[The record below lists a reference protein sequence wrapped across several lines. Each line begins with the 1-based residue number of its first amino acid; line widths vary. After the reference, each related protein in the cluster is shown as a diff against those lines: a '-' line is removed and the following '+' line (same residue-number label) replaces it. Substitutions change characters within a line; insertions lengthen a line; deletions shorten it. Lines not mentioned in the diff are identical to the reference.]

1 VPIRLRLALAFA
13 AATLVLFGITGFL
26 FLRSFRDGLESS
38 LNPGLRTQA
47 NTLSR
52 LLQDPN
58 AVVDLRDESPTG
70 ALRTQETVAQVLDA
84 DGRVLQS
91 TEEAGRRSVISRP
104 TARDARRERVYSN
117 VEVGS
122 EREREPFR
130 VLAEPVPRDDAGR
143 IVVVGES
150 LEETDE
156 AVGRVRDALLAGGAV
171 AVGLAG
177 IGAWLLAG
185 AALRPV
191 ERMRRQAAEISEH
204 DPTSRLPVPATRD
217 ELAALG
223 ATMNDL
229 LARLQEALRRQRAFV
244 ADAGHELRTPLAV
257 LRTELELAARR
268 HRTREELLDTITN
281 ATEETDRLA
290 RLAEELL
297 FLARSE
303 DQAIDRRDD
312 VRLLPLLERSAEAI
326 RARAA
331 DRGVTVTSD
340 GANAGTAAVDPDLL
354 RRALDNL
361 LENALRY
368 APPQSTVT
376 LRVQRD
382 DGGDGDDEWIEIEV
396 IDEGPG
402 FPPEFLPHAFE
413 RFRRADDARSRADG
427 GAGLGL
433 AIVLAVARA
442 HGGTA
447 TAGNGPTGGA
457 VVTLR
462 IPRAQRG
469 NRG

>member
-1 VPIRLRLALAFA
+1 VPIRLWLALAFA

-26 FLRSFRDGLESS
+26 FLRSFRDGLEGS
-38 LNPGLRTQA
+38 LDPGLRTQA

-52 LLQDPN
+52 LLRDPN
-58 AVVDLRDESPTG
+58 AVVDLRDESPTS
-70 ALRTQETVAQVLDA
+70 ALRTQEAVAQVLDA

-91 TEEAGRRSVISRP
+91 TEEAGRRAVISRS
-104 TARDARRERVYSN
+104 TARDARRERVYRN

-130 VLAEPVPRDDAGR
+130 VLAEPVPQDNAGR
-143 IVVVGES
+143 IVLVGES

-156 AVGRVRDALLAGGAV
+156 AVGRVRDALLAGGAIAV
-171 AVGLAG
+171 ALAG

-268 HRTREELLDTITN
+268 HRTRDELLDTIAN

-303 DQAIDRRDD
+303 DQAINRRAD
-312 VRLLPLLERSAEAI
+312 VRLLPLLERSAGAF

-331 DRGVTVTSD
+331 ERGVTVTSD
-340 GANAGTAAVDPDLL
+340 GADAGTAAVDPDLL

-376 LRVQRD
+376 LRVQPEDSDD
-382 DGGDGDDEWIEIEV
+382 DGWIDIEV

-413 RFRRADDARSRADG
+413 RFRRADDARSRAEG

-447 TAGNGPTGGA
+447 TAGNRPTGGA
-457 VVTLR
+457 VVALR
-462 IPRAQRG
+462 IPRE
-469 NRG
+469 

>member
-1 VPIRLRLALAFA
+1 VPIRLRLALAFG
-13 AATLVLFGITGFL
+13 AATLVLFGITGLL
-26 FLRSFRDGLESS
+26 FLRSFRDGLEGS
-38 LNPGLRTQA
+38 LDPGLRTQA

-52 LLQDPN
+52 LLRDPN
-58 AVVDLRDESPTG
+58 AVVDLRDESPTS
-70 ALRTQETVAQVLDA
+70 ALRTQEAVAQVLDA

-91 TEEAGRRSVISRP
+91 TEEA
-104 TARDARRERVYSN
+104 
-117 VEVGS
+117 

-130 VLAEPVPRDDAGR
+130 VLAEPVPQDDAGR
-143 IVVVGES
+143 IVLVGES

-156 AVGRVRDALLAGGAV
+156 AVGRVRDALLAGGAIAV
-171 AVGLAG
+171 ALAG

-268 HRTREELLDTITN
+268 HRTRDELLDTIAN

-303 DQAIDRRDD
+303 DQAINRRAD
-312 VRLLPLLERSAEAI
+312 VRLLPLLERSAGAF

-331 DRGVTVTSD
+331 ERGVTVTSD
-340 GANAGTAAVDPDLL
+340 GADAGTAAVDPDLL

-376 LRVQRD
+376 LRVQPEDSDD
-382 DGGDGDDEWIEIEV
+382 DGWIDIEV

-413 RFRRADDARSRADG
+413 RFRRADDARSRAEG

-447 TAGNGPTGGA
+447 TAGNRPTGGA
-457 VVTLR
+457 VVALR
-462 IPRAQRG
+462 IPRE
-469 NRG
+469 

>member
-13 AATLVLFGITGFL
+13 AATLVLFGITGVL
-26 FLRSFRDGLESS
+26 FERSFRDGLESS
-38 LNPGLRTQA
+38 LDPGLRTQA
-47 NTLSR
+47 DGLSQ
-52 LLQDPN
+52 LLRDPN
-58 AVVDLRDESPTG
+58 TVVDLRDESPTG
-70 ALRTQETVAQVLDA
+70 ALRTEEAVAQVLDA

-91 TEEAGRRSVISRP
+91 TEEAGRRPVISRS
-104 TARDARRERVYSN
+104 TARDARRGRVYAN

-130 VLAEPVPRDDAGR
+130 VLAEPVPGDDAGR

-156 AVGRVRDALLAGGAV
+156 AVARVRDALLAGGAI
-171 AVGLAG
+171 AVVLAG
-177 IGAWLLAG
+177 LGAWLLAG

-204 DPTSRLPVPATRD
+204 DATSRLAVPATRD

-223 ATMNDL
+223 TTMNEL
-229 LARLQEALRRQRAFV
+229 LARLQGALRQQRAFV

-257 LRTELELAARR
+257 LRTELELAGRR
-268 HRTREELLDTITN
+268 YRSREELLDTIAN
-281 ATEETDRLA
+281 ATEETHRLA

-303 DQAIDRRDD
+303 DQAIDRRDG
-312 VRLLPLLERSAEAI
+312 VPLLPLLERSADAI

-331 DRGVTVTSD
+331 ERRVTVTSD
-340 GANAGTAAVDPDLL
+340 GAADGTAAVDSDLL

-368 APPQSTVT
+368 APPQSRVT
-376 LRVQRD
+376 LRVQRA
-382 DGGDGDDEWIEIEV
+382 DGADGDDGWVEIEV
-396 IDEGPG
+396 LDEGPG
-402 FPPEFLPHAFE
+402 FAPEFLPHAFE

-433 AIVLAVARA
+433 AIVLAVAQA

-447 TAGNGPTGGA
+447 TADNRPSGGA
-457 VVTLR
+457 VVALR
-462 IPRAQRG
+462 IPRA
-469 NRG
+469 

>member
-26 FLRSFRDGLESS
+26 FLRSFRDGLEGS
-38 LNPGLRTQA
+38 LDPGLRTQA

-52 LLQDPN
+52 LLRDPN
-58 AVVDLRDESPTG
+58 AVVDLRDESPTS
-70 ALRTQETVAQVLDA
+70 ALRTQEAVAQVLDA

-91 TEEAGRRSVISRP
+91 TEEAGRRAVISQS
-104 TARDARRERVYSN
+104 TARDARRERVYRN

-130 VLAEPVPRDDAGR
+130 VLAEPVPQDNAGR
-143 IVVVGES
+143 IVLVGES

-156 AVGRVRDALLAGGAV
+156 AVGRVRDALLAGGAIAV
-171 AVGLAG
+171 ALAG

-268 HRTREELLDTITN
+268 HRTRDELLDTIAN

-303 DQAIDRRDD
+303 DQAINRRAD
-312 VRLLPLLERSAEAI
+312 VRLLPLLERSAGAF

-331 DRGVTVTSD
+331 ERGVTVTSD
-340 GANAGTAAVDPDLL
+340 GADAGTAAVDPDLL

-376 LRVQRD
+376 LRVQPEDSDD
-382 DGGDGDDEWIEIEV
+382 DGWIDIEV

-413 RFRRADDARSRADG
+413 RFRRADDARSRAEG

-447 TAGNGPTGGA
+447 TAGNRPTGGA
-457 VVTLR
+457 VVALR
-462 IPRAQRG
+462 IPRE
-469 NRG
+469 

>member
-13 AATLVLFGITGFL
+13 AATLVLFGITGVL
-26 FLRSFRDGLESS
+26 FERSFRDGLESS
-38 LNPGLRTQA
+38 LDPGLRTQA
-47 NTLSR
+47 GGLSQ
-52 LLQDPN
+52 LLRDPN
-58 AVVDLRDESPTG
+58 TVVDLRDESPTG
-70 ALRTQETVAQVLDA
+70 ALRTREAVAQVLDA

-91 TEEAGRRSVISRP
+91 TEEAGRRPVISRS
-104 TARDARRERVYSN
+104 TARDAGQGRVYTN

-130 VLAEPVPRDDAGR
+130 VLAEPVPADDAGR
-143 IVVVGES
+143 IVVVGTS

-156 AVGRVRDALLAGGAV
+156 AVGRVRDALIAGGAI
-171 AVGLAG
+171 AVVLAG
-177 IGAWLLAG
+177 LGAWLLAG

-191 ERMRRQAAEISEH
+191 ERMRRQAAQISEH
-204 DPTSRLPVPATRD
+204 HASSRLAVPSTRD

-223 ATMNDL
+223 MTMNEL
-229 LARLQEALRRQRAFV
+229 LARLQGALRQQRAFV

-268 HRTREELLDTITN
+268 YRSREELLDTITN

-303 DQAIDRRDD
+303 DQPIDRRDD
-312 VRLLPLLERSAEAI
+312 VQLLPLLERSADAI

-331 DRGVTVTSD
+331 EQGVTVTSD
-340 GANAGTAAVDPDLL
+340 GAAAGTAAVDPDLV

-376 LRVQRD
+376 LRVQRANGAGGD
-382 DGGDGDDEWIEIEV
+382 DGWVEIEV
-396 IDEGPG
+396 LDEGPG

-413 RFRRADDARSRADG
+413 RFRRADDARSRTEG

-447 TAGNGPTGGA
+447 TADNRPSGGA
-457 VVTLR
+457 VVALR
-462 IPRAQRG
+462 VPSEERVGA
-469 NRG
+469 